1 MKNPSMK
8 NFLWE
13 MYNNNKTKS
22 KKFMILCMQ
31 KITHKNLLVCVCVCV
46 QLVAHI
52 SGNSKIYDC

>member
-22 KKFMILCMQ
+22 KKFMISGMQ
-31 KITHKNLLVCVCVCV
+31 KITHKNLLVCVCVCTV
-46 QLVAHI
+46 SCTHLRKQ
-52 SGNSKIYDC
+52 

>member
-1 MKNPSMK
+1 MK

-46 QLVAHI
+46 CVQLVAHI